1 MILIAY
7 GTRPEIIKL
16 FPVVRELQRNGI
28 SFKTLFTGQQT
39 DLYAD
44 VKDLLPTPDYS
55 FAHHFSGV
63 DKHNTLAKSFIKICS
78 ATEELFASHRFGT
91 VIVQGDTTT
100 AWALTLIGFYN
111 KIRVAHVE
119 AGLRTFDLD
128 NPFPEEANRALI
140 GQLASVNFAPTRG
153 AQQNLERSGARN
165 IHLVGNTVVDAV
177 EIIRKEYGVASS
189 PSSNIVLVTLH
200 RRENHDIM
208 DRLFD
213 ELNRVAVAYP
223 ALNLVLP
230 IHPNPNVQKHRSRLT
245 ASNLS
250 VIAPV
255 GYIDM
260 LKMIASSAFII
271 TDSGGLQEEASCF
284 NKKVLIVRET
294 TERPEIIDVGL
305 GRLVGEK
312 ILPNIE
318 WAKVSPDA
326 VTASPFGDGRAAERI
341 AKIITDTRYGKP
353 ASVTSTMKQ

>member
-1 MILIAY
+1 MILVAY

-16 FPVVRELQRNGI
+16 FPVVRELQRTETP
-28 SFKTLFTGQQT
+28 FKTLFTGQQT

-44 VKDLLPTPDYS
+44 VKDLLPAPDFS
-55 FAHHFSGV
+55 FAQHFSGA

-78 ATEELFASHRFGT
+78 AAEELFASHRFDT
-91 VIVQGDTTT
+91 VVVQGDTTT
-100 AWALTLIGFYN
+100 AWALTQIGFYN
-111 KIRVAHVE
+111 KIHVAHVE

-128 NPFPEEANRALI
+128 NPFPEEANRVLI
-140 GQLASVNFAPTRG
+140 GQLAAVSFAPTLG

-177 EIIRKEYGVASS
+177 EIIRKEYDVVT
-189 PSSNIVLVTLH
+189 PVNSNTVLVTLH

-208 DRLFD
+208 DQLFD

-230 IHPNPNVQKHRSRLT
+230 IHPNPNVQKHRSRFT

-260 LKMIASSAFII
+260 LRMIASSVFII

-305 GRLVGEK
+305 GRLVGKE
-312 ILPNIE
+312 ILANIE
-318 WAKVSPDA
+318 WARIPPATLVS
-326 VTASPFGDGRAAERI
+326 SPFGDGHSAEKVVEVI
-341 AKIITDTRYGKP
+341 FG
-353 ASVTSTMKQ
+353 MKR